1 MFGLIEL
8 LILLFVLLFVLIV
21 FIVEAS
27 QSASNSPRQSNKKHS
42 FSGLSKEEIEYDY
55 LQRQQ
60 EAQDEEDYYLQQMND
75 E

>member
-27 QSASNSPRQSNKKHS
+27 QSASNSPRQNNGYHTSND
-42 FSGLSKEEIEYDY
+42 LSKEEIEYDY

-60 EAQDEEDYYLQQMND
+60 ETQDEEDYYLQQMND